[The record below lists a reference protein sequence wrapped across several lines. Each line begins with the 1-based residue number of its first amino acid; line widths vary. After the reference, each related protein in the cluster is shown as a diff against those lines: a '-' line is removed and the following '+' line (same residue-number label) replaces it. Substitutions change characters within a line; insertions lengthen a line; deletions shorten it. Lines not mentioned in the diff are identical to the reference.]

1 MAIIQPPTGQQSE
14 PATSHPRDVFL
25 SSTSGEHI
33 DQLAMFKAL
42 NSDYLPSGA
51 SACTVLQLPEFGE
64 KVPQEDVDSIMTIKY
79 GLKGQGWQ
87 TILTTIEPND
97 RQSVVTG
104 DFVRAIYDAQGAIR
118 RAEVLSEEERVD
130 HQDQLAYLI
139 YESGLVEK
147 AIKDFARRRLVLE
160 RQMSKLSIFGCIPVV
175 DENGVVK
182 LGSRVYGA
190 QREKLEKKLQF
201 AHDRAGFPATTL
213 Y

>member
-1 MAIIQPPTGQQSE
+1 MAIIQPPTGQESE

-25 SSTSGEHI
+25 LSTSGKHI
-33 DQLAMFKAL
+33 DQLAMFEAL
-42 NSDYLPSGA
+42 NSDYLPNGA

-64 KVPQEDVDSIMTIKY
+64 EVSQEDVDCIMTIKY

>member
-1 MAIIQPPTGQQSE
+1 MAIIQPPTGQESE
-14 PATSHPRDVFL
+14 PGTPLPRGVFL

-42 NSDYLPSGA
+42 NSDYLPNGA
-51 SACTVLQLPEFGE
+51 SACTVLQLPEYGE
-64 KVPQEDVDSIMTIKY
+64 KVPQEDVDRILTIKY

-87 TILTTIEPND
+87 TILTTIEPDD

-104 DFVRAIYDAQGAIR
+104 DYVKAIYDAQGTIR
-118 RAEVLSEEERVD
+118 SAEVLSEEERLA
-130 HQDQLAYLI
+130 HQDQLTYLI
-139 YESGLVEK
+139 CESGLVEQ

-175 DENGVVK
+175 DESGVVK

-190 QREKLEKKLQF
+190 YREKLEKKLQF